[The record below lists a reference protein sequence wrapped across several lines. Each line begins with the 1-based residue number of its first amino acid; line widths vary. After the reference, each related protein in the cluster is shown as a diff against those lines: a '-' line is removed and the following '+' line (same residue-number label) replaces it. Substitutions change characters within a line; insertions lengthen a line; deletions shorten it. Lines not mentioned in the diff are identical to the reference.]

1 MRFLCVAS
9 AAHFFI
15 SGDNMSTAFL
25 CGNID
30 ENYFKSVDITNFI
43 NIIKSIIEENNIEKI
58 YHCKRTFFD
67 VKLCG
72 IVSFLKPDIEIIEL
86 RDIHK
91 KDNDYRLRQ
100 SNNAYLPFCP
110 FETEIENSKLY
121 QTLYD
126 YATENSE
133 ILITYSK
140 FDDDISQQII
150 KKAEERGKKVINIA
164 EMI

>member
-1 MRFLCVAS
+1 MAS

-15 SGDNMSTAFL
+15 IGDNMSTAFL
-25 CGNID
+25 CGYIEEGFHSSFD
-30 ENYFKSVDITNFI
+30 LVAFI
-43 NIIKSIIEENNIEKI
+43 NTVKRIVEENEIKKI
-58 YHCKRTFFD
+58 YHCKRNFFD
-67 VKLCG
+67 VKICEYVKLFG
-72 IVSFLKPDIEIIEL
+72 FENVEIIEL

-100 SNNAYLPFCP
+100 SDHAYIPFCP

-126 YATENSE
+126 YAIENSE

-150 KKAEERGKKVINIA
+150 KKTEEKGKKVINIA